1 MRGIIEKILH
11 DLIKI
16 MTGYSHQFDGGGL
29 TQEEKMDLLRDYH
42 R

>member
-1 MRGIIEKILH
+1 MKAVIESVLH

-16 MTGYSHQFDGGGL
+16 LTGCAHQFDGGGL